1 MGPVFSLLIGIISLM
16 PAIIF
21 IVIFKVLIT
30 ILNRGKKK
38 VTEDFYEDE
47 RRNNNS
53 KGSRGNTSSD
63 SESLIDEIKRI
74 IKEEKEKE
82 KNKDKNESLGKSFKE
97 IFNEEKEKSKNK
109 VKEKKDKKLINKDPI
124 YAQRELKEKILEKK
138 SSLDK
143 DSRKSKLK
151 PDKEILEGSMNL
163 EKMPDKIFDSEFI
176 KECESDR
183 VIYEDEEDQVSTGDF
198 LDFYEDDLPKI
209 QIYKEIFDKPLSLR
223 WIKAC
228 FP

>member
-38 VTEDFYEDE
+38 ITEDFYEDE
-47 RRNNNS
+47 RNNPNS
-53 KGSRGNTSSD
+53 KGYSGNTSSD

-82 KNKDKNESLGKSFKE
+82 KNKDKDKNESLGKSFKE
-97 IFNEEKEKSKNK
+97 IFNEEKDKSNNK

-143 DSRKSKLK
+143 DSRKSELK
-151 PDKEILEGSMNL
+151 PDKEILQGSMNL
-163 EKMPDKIFDSEFI
+163 EKMSDKIL
-176 KECESDR
+176 DR
-183 VIYEDEEDQVSTGDF
+183 
-198 LDFYEDDLPKI
+198 
-209 QIYKEIFDKPLSLR
+209 
-223 WIKAC
+223 
-228 FP
+228 

>member
-1 MGPVFSLLIGIISLM
+1 MGPAFSLLIGIISLM

-38 VTEDFYEDE
+38 ITEDFYEDE
-47 RRNNNS
+47 RNNPNS
-53 KGSRGNTSSD
+53 KGYSGNTSSD

-82 KNKDKNESLGKSFKE
+82 KNKDKDKNESLGKSFKE
-97 IFNEEKEKSKNK
+97 IFNEEKDKSKNK

-143 DSRKSKLK
+143 DSRKSKLED
-151 PDKEILEGSMNL
+151 DKEILQGSMNL
-163 EKMPDKIFDSEFI
+163 EKMSDKILDREFI
-176 KECESDR
+176 KECESDK

-198 LDFYEDDLPKI
+198 LDFDEDDLPKI

-223 WIKAC
+223 
-228 FP
+228 

>member
-74 IKEEKEKE
+74 IKE
-82 KNKDKNESLGKSFKE
+82 
-97 IFNEEKEKSKNK
+97 
-109 VKEKKDKKLINKDPI
+109 KK
-124 YAQRELKEKILEKK
+124 
-138 SSLDK
+138 
-143 DSRKSKLK
+143 
-151 PDKEILEGSMNL
+151 
-163 EKMPDKIFDSEFI
+163 
-176 KECESDR
+176 
-183 VIYEDEEDQVSTGDF
+183 
-198 LDFYEDDLPKI
+198 
-209 QIYKEIFDKPLSLR
+209 
-223 WIKAC
+223 
-228 FP
+228 

>member
-38 VTEDFYEDE
+38 LTEDFYEDE
-47 RRNNNS
+47 RNNPNT
-53 KGSRGNTSSD
+53 KGYSGNTSSD

-82 KNKDKNESLGKSFKE
+82 KNKDKDKNESLGKSFKE
-97 IFNEEKEKSKNK
+97 IFNEEKDKSKNK
-109 VKEKKDKKLINKDPI
+109 VKEKKDKRLINKDSI

-138 SSLDK
+138 SSLNK
-143 DSRKSKLK
+143 DSRKSKLED
-151 PDKEILEGSMNL
+151 DKEILEGSMNL
-163 EKMPDKIFDSEFI
+163 EKMSDKIFDREFI

-183 VIYEDEEDQVSTGDF
+183 VIYEDEEDQVSSDDF
-198 LDFYEDDLPKI
+198 LNFDEEDLPKI

-223 WIKAC
+223 
-228 FP
+228 

>member
-38 VTEDFYEDE
+38 ITEDFYEDE
-47 RRNNNS
+47 RNNPNS
-53 KGSRGNTSSD
+53 KGYSGNTSSD

-82 KNKDKNESLGKSFKE
+82 KNKDKDKNESLGKSFKE
-97 IFNEEKEKSKNK
+97 IFNEEKDKSNNK
-109 VKEKKDKKLINKDPI
+109 VKEKKDKKLINKDPT

-138 SSLDK
+138 SSLNK
-143 DSRKSKLK
+143 DSRKSKLED
-151 PDKEILEGSMNL
+151 DKEILEDSINL

-183 VIYEDEEDQVSTGDF
+183 VIYEDEEDQVSSDNF
-198 LDFYEDDLPKI
+198 LDFDEDDLPKI

-223 WIKAC
+223 
-228 FP
+228 

>member
-38 VTEDFYEDE
+38 LTEDFYEDE
-47 RRNNNS
+47 RNNPNS
-53 KGSRGNTSSD
+53 KGYSGNTSSD

-82 KNKDKNESLGKSFKE
+82 KNKDKDKNESLGKSFKE
-97 IFNEEKEKSKNK
+97 IFNEEKDKSNNK

-143 DSRKSKLK
+143 DSRKSELK
-151 PDKEILEGSMNL
+151 PDKEILQGSMNL
-163 EKMPDKIFDSEFI
+163 EKMSDKILDREFI

-183 VIYEDEEDQVSTGDF
+183 VIYEDEEDQVSTDDF
-198 LDFYEDDLPKI
+198 LDFDEDDLPKI

-223 WIKAC
+223 
-228 FP
+228 

>member
-82 KNKDKNESLGKSFKE
+82 KEKEKSKDKKESLGKSFKE
-97 IFNEEKEKSKNK
+97 IFNEEKDKSKNK

-223 WIKAC
+223 
-228 FP
+228 

>member
-38 VTEDFYEDE
+38 LTEDFYEDE
-47 RRNNNS
+47 RNNPNA
-53 KGSRGNTSSD
+53 KGYSGNASSD

-82 KNKDKNESLGKSFKE
+82 KNKDKDKNESLGKSFKE
-97 IFNEEKEKSKNK
+97 IFNEEKDKSNNK
-109 VKEKKDKKLINKDPI
+109 VKEKKDKKLINKDPT

-138 SSLDK
+138 SSLNK
-143 DSRKSKLK
+143 DSRKSKLED
-151 PDKEILEGSMNL
+151 DKEILEDSINL

-183 VIYEDEEDQVSTGDF
+183 VIYEEEEDQVSTEDF
-198 LDFYEDDLPKI
+198 LNFDEEDLPKI

-223 WIKAC
+223 
-228 FP
+228 

>member
-82 KNKDKNESLGKSFKE
+82 KNKDKDKNESLGKSFKE
-97 IFNEEKEKSKNK
+97 IFNEEKDKSNNK

-143 DSRKSKLK
+143 DSRKSKLED
-151 PDKEILEGSMNL
+151 DKEILQGSMNL
-163 EKMPDKIFDSEFI
+163 EKMSDKILDREFI

-198 LDFYEDDLPKI
+198 LDFDEDDLPKI

-223 WIKAC
+223 
-228 FP
+228 

>member
-38 VTEDFYEDE
+38 ITEDFYEDE
-47 RRNNNS
+47 RNNPNS
-53 KGSRGNTSSD
+53 KGYSGNTSSD

-82 KNKDKNESLGKSFKE
+82 KNKDKDKNESLGKSFKE
-97 IFNEEKEKSKNK
+97 IFNEEKDKSKNK

-143 DSRKSKLK
+143 DSRKSKLED
-151 PDKEILEGSMNL
+151 DKEILQGSMNL
-163 EKMPDKIFDSEFI
+163 EKMSDKILDREFI
-176 KECESDR
+176 KECESDK

-198 LDFYEDDLPKI
+198 LDFDEDDLPKI

-223 WIKAC
+223 
-228 FP
+228 

>member
-21 IVIFKVLIT
+21 IVFFKVLIT

-38 VTEDFYEDE
+38 LTEDFYEDE
-47 RRNNNS
+47 RNNPNA
-53 KGSRGNTSSD
+53 KGYSGNASSD
-63 SESLIDEIKRI
+63 SESLIDEIKNI

-82 KNKDKNESLGKSFKE
+82 KEKEKNKDKKESLGKSFKE

-109 VKEKKDKKLINKDPI
+109 VKEKKVKKLINKDPI

-198 LDFYEDDLPKI
+198 LDFDEDDLPKI

-223 WIKAC
+223 
-228 FP
+228 

>member
-38 VTEDFYEDE
+38 LTEDFYEDE
-47 RRNNNS
+47 RNNPNS
-53 KGSRGNTSSD
+53 KGYSGNTSSD

-82 KNKDKNESLGKSFKE
+82 KNKDKDKNESLGKSFKE
-97 IFNEEKEKSKNK
+97 IFNEEKDRSKNK

-124 YAQRELKEKILEKK
+124 YTQRELKEKILEKK

-143 DSRKSKLK
+143 DSRKSEFGA
-151 PDKEILEGSMNL
+151 DKEILQGSMNL
-163 EKMPDKIFDSEFI
+163 EKMSDKILDREFI

-198 LDFYEDDLPKI
+198 LDFDEYDLPKI

-223 WIKAC
+223 
-228 FP
+228 

>member
-38 VTEDFYEDE
+38 LTEDFYEDE
-47 RRNNNS
+47 RNNPNT
-53 KGSRGNTSSD
+53 KGYSGNTSSD

-82 KNKDKNESLGKSFKE
+82 KNKDKDKNESLGKSFKE
-97 IFNEEKEKSKNK
+97 IFNEEKDKSKNK

-138 SSLDK
+138 SSLNK
-143 DSRKSKLK
+143 DSRKSKLED
-151 PDKEILEGSMNL
+151 DKEILEGSMNL
-163 EKMPDKIFDSEFI
+163 EKMSDKIFDREFI

-183 VIYEDEEDQVSTGDF
+183 VIYEDEEDQVSSDDF
-198 LDFYEDDLPKI
+198 LNFDEEDLPKI

-223 WIKAC
+223 
-228 FP
+228 